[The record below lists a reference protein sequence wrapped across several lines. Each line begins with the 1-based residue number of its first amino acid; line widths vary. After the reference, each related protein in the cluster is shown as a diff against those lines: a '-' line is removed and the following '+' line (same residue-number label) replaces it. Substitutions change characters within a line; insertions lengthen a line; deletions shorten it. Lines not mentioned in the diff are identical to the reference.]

1 MKRRIIVLFLVM
13 ILAAPAFSQT
23 INFATLEGSFKT
35 FSDDVA
41 QSLPF
46 AASATGLTWSDARV
60 MGFPRFG
67 VGVSVGAVT
76 VPKEAFKD
84 VATTLGFTLPSEI
97 SDWGIPLPGYTVD
110 ARMGIPFLPIDVGAK
125 LGYLT
130 PGMGESLQ
138 GATGISAEYLLA
150 GLEVRYPILKGNLL
164 MPALNVGVGYNYLNG
179 SVGMTAGGLDDILVG
194 GQTITMTD
202 PEVQFAWKTH
212 ALDFN
217 AQVSKGL
224 LFLTPY
230 LGAGYS
236 YGFSQAGGGASTEAN
251 LTEAEKQALED
262 AGAELE
268 EGGFLVYSGSQGGS
282 LRAFG
287 GLSFNIFILKLD
299 VNAQY
304 NFMTKGYGAG
314 LNARI
319 QI

>member
-1 MKRRIIVLFLVM
+1 MKKKLFVLFLVM
-13 ILAAPAFSQT
+13 ILAVPAFSQV
-23 INFATLEGSFKT
+23 NYAQLESSFKT

-76 VPKEAFKD
+76 VPKEAFED
-84 VATTLGFTLPSEI
+84 VASLLPGFSLPSEI
-97 SDWGIPLPGYTVD
+97 GEWGVPLPGYTVD

-125 LGYLT
+125 LGYMT

-164 MPALNVGVGYNYLNG
+164 MPALNVGAGVNYLNG
-179 SVGMTAGGLDDILVG
+179 AVAMAAEGIGNTVTFPDGE
-194 GQTITMTD
+194 TITIND
-202 PEVQFAWKTH
+202 PDVQFAWKTL

-236 YGFSQAGGGASTEAN
+236 YGFSQAGGGIKSE
-251 LTEAEKQALED
+251 LTGDVQEVKDKYDVEID
-262 AGAELE
+262 DT
-268 EGGFLVYSGSQGGS
+268 GFLVYSGSQGGS

-287 GLSFNIFILKLD
+287 GVSFNIFILKLD

-304 NFMTKGYGAG
+304 NFMTKGLGAG